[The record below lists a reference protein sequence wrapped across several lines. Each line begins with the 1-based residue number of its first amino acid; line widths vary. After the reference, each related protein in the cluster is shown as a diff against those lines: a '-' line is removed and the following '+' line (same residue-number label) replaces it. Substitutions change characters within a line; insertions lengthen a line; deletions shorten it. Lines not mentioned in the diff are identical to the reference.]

1 MTPNRDNYKTAPS
14 QSKPKE
20 NAKVEI
26 ALTIPQKPPQP
37 QAVKSSAPSSSVKP
51 SKEDKKSQPQAAVKA
66 PSSSVTPSKEEKG
79 PL

>member
-26 ALTIPQKPPQP
+26 ALTIP
-37 QAVKSSAPSSSVKP
+37 
-51 SKEDKKSQPQAAVKA
+51 
-66 PSSSVTPSKEEKG
+66 
-79 PL
+79 